1 MEDVVYIEFVMD
13 DFTEHSEIDACCKI
27 SAELGAKGLTYGPD
41 FWFHES
47 YEEDEIMIL
56 KFGFMDKHEAM
67 LVKLAGVQ
75 PLQAVKTFH

>member
-13 DFTEHSEIDACCKI
+13 DFTEHSQVDACCKI
-27 SAELGAKGLTYGPD
+27 STELGEKGLRYGPD

-47 YEEDEIMIL
+47 YVEDEIMIL

-67 LVKLAGVQ
+67 LIKLAGVQ
-75 PLQAVKTFH
+75 KLNTTIH

>member
-1 MEDVVYIEFVMD
+1 MD
-13 DFTEHSEIDACCKI
+13 DFTEHSEVDACCKI

-47 YEEDEIMIL
+47 YEEDKIMIL
-56 KFGFMDKHEAM
+56 KFGFNDKHEAM

-75 PLQAVKTFH
+75 PLLQSNTFH